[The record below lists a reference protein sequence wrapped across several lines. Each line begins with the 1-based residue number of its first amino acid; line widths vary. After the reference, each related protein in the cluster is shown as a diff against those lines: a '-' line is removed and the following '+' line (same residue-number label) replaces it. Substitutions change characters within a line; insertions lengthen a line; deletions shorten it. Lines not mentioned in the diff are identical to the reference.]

1 MADML
6 KSTHSVSIYH
16 RPGMAGGP
24 ETTVLWFL
32 EELAGPRV
40 DLDPC
45 TDPRSS
51 WAQKPGVR
59 LRADPQKSY
68 SLHGEVGQGSGGSRA
83 GTPKG
88 QRSTLSPV
96 EHSGCLS

>member
-6 KSTHSVSIYH
+6 KFTHLVNIYH
-16 RPGMAGGP
+16 RPGIAGGP
-24 ETTVLWFL
+24 EITLLWFL
-32 EELAGPRV
+32 EELAGPQV
-40 DLDPC
+40 DLAPH

-68 SLHGEVGQGSGGSRA
+68 GLHGEVGQGSGGSRA

-88 QRSTLSPV
+88 QRSTLLPV
-96 EHSGCLS
+96 EQSGCLS